1 MGYLRPML
9 YLEGIG
15 KTKDGQRI
23 LQDIHFSQQPFAH
36 IAIAGETGSGKST
49 LLKIIAGLVQPDE
62 GQALLNGEKIKGPD
76 DQLVPGHKGVAYL
89 SQHFELR
96 NNYWVHEILSYANR
110 LGEEEAGRIYKI
122 CRIDHLLQRRTHELS
137 GGEKQR
143 IATAR
148 LLINDPV
155 LLLLDEPFSNL
166 DMIHR
171 QLMKEVIRDITDHLK
186 ITMILVSHEPAD
198 ILPWAD
204 QLMLMKA
211 GRVVQQG
218 PPREVY
224 AHPKDL
230 YCAGLLGQYNLL
242 SAETAAAITGA
253 TDPAWQGRQLMIR
266 PEDLKLGTGGNGLK
280 ATVRASSFFGS
291 HDLCSVDT
299 AAGSLL
305 VSVPSPGYAKG
316 TALTVSAAAGSVWPL

>member
-1 MGYLRPML
+1 ML

-15 KTKDGQRI
+15 KMKDGQQI

-49 LLKIIAGLVQPDE
+49 LLKIIAGLVQPDQ

-110 LGEEEAGRIYKI
+110 LGEEEAARIYQI
-122 CRIDHLLQRRTHELS
+122 CRIDHLLYRRTHELS

-218 PPREVY
+218 SPREVY
-224 AHPKDL
+224 AHPKDR
-230 YCAGLLGQYNLL
+230 YCAGLLGPYNLL
-242 SAETAAAITGA
+242 SAETVAALTG
-253 TDPAWQGRQLMIR
+253 TMEPAWQGRELMLR
-266 PEDLKLGTGGNGLK
+266 PEDLKLSTQGHGLK

-305 VSVPSPGYAKG
+305 VLVPSPGYAEG
-316 TALTVSAAAGSVWPL
+316 AVLTVSAAAGSAWPIS